1 MRKLYFLASLLFVFS
16 STIFAQSGKISGK
29 IINASSGRALDG
41 ATVTLTEKS
50 KSIKA
55 DQNGEFAFN
64 KLEAGTYSIKF
75 SYVGHIEKIV
85 DEIVVKNND
94 NTFISISLDQKKS
107 DAVIV
112 TATRIKAAGE
122 TVASLLVAQKNSAN
136 VSDGITAQQIK
147 LTPDKYTSDVIK
159 RVSGASI
166 QDDRFAV
173 IRGLNDRYN
182 AAFINGAPLPSTES
196 DRKAFAFDIFPSAIL
211 DNLVIYKTA
220 TPDRSG
226 DFAGGIIEITT
237 KSIPAKN
244 FTTFSFGTS
253 YNTLLTGKERYFSEN
268 KSKTDWLGIDDGLRA
283 TPSSIP
289 NLQSFQFNDIPAA
302 ERAGMANLYKNFKW
316 GIKRENS
323 ARPNYNFQLTKG
335 INIQRKQQDF
345 IGALFSVNYNR
356 TYTIRTGQANS
367 FEPVDFDSVYVPN
380 QIRKYRDSIYNDEV
394 VVSALGNIAVK
405 INNRNSISWKNN
417 YSINT
422 DNKLLI
428 RSGNFDFYSDTV
440 NFAKDLVRFYTSNQ
454 IFTSQL
460 TGEHTVGKYKTK
472 INWLAGYTKLQ
483 RDIPNQA
490 RTAYT
495 YSSLSPNDVTAQIST
510 SPLQTY
516 GNGVMFSSK
525 TNENSKSIKVDITQP
540 YTFMKNTQNSIKIGV
555 GYQARERDFISRA
568 FALSAPRNLDFDYSL
583 DRLPEDQIFLPGHF
597 GKLKNGKWG
606 FVLYNATLPSSDYS
620 ASSTNTH
627 AYVMNDQRFFKKFRL
642 IYGLRMEKFNQ
653 KLNAFVD
660 LYDTVN
666 VNQTVTDYLP
676 SANFVY
682 ALTPKTNIRLSYATT
697 INRPEYRE
705 LAPFLF
711 YDDVS
716 GISVRGT
723 SELKRALINNYDF
736 RYEYFPGKAQLLSF
750 SAFYKKFKNP
760 IELVIAP
767 NTSSLAGYINST
779 TGYVYGIEAEFRVL
793 LSTLLGIKNEDALLS
808 KFTLSANGAYMKS
821 NVRTDSFGSFNPADL
836 LKNHPLQGQS
846 PYIINTSLSFNHEK
860 LGLSSTLSANRI
872 GDRLAIVG
880 SGGRIQV
887 PNIYEKARTVIDF
900 QLTKFLM
907 KNAIELKLN
916 IKDLLAQD
924 LVFYNDYDRN
934 KQEYSK
940 ERDINILSSIAPRVI
955 SINATIKL

>member
-1 MRKLYFLASLLFVFS
+1 MFS
-16 STIFAQSGKISGK
+16 STLFAQSGKISGK

-41 ATVTLTEKS
+41 ATVTLIEKS

-64 KLEAGTYSIKF
+64 KLEAGTYSIKC

-85 DEIVVKNND
+85 DEIILKNND
-94 NTFISISLDQKKS
+94 NTVISISLEQKKS

-237 KSIPAKN
+237 KSIPSKN
-244 FTTFSFGTS
+244 FTTLSFGTS

-268 KSKTDWLGIDDGLRA
+268 KGKTDWLGIDDGLRA
-283 TPSSIP
+283 IPSSVP
-289 NLQSFQFNDIPAA
+289 TNLPSFQFNDIPAA
-302 ERAGMANLYKNFKW
+302 ERAEMAKLYKNFKW

-323 ARPNYNFQLTKG
+323 TRPNYNFQFTKG
-335 INIQRKQQDF
+335 FNIQRKQQDF
-345 IGALFSVNYNR
+345 LGALFSVNYNK
-356 TYTIRTGQANS
+356 TFSVKTGVANS
-367 FEPVDFDSVYVPN
+367 FENYNFNDPYYVPN
-380 QIRKYRDSIYNDEV
+380 QIRNYTDSIYNDEV
-394 VVSALGNIAVK
+394 LVSALGNIAVK
-405 INNRNSISWKNN
+405 INNRNNLSWKNN

-422 DNKLLI
+422 DNRLLK
-428 RSGNFDFYSDTV
+428 RGGNFDFYNDTTA
-440 NFAKDLVRFYTSNQ
+440 FAKDYVRFYTSNQ

-460 TGEHTVGKYKTK
+460 AGEHTVGKFKTK

-510 SPLQTY
+510 SPIQSY
-516 GNGVMFSSK
+516 GNGVMFSSN
-525 TNENSKSIKVDITQP
+525 TNESSKSIKIDITQP
-540 YTFMKNTQNSIKIGV
+540 YTFMKNTQNFIKVGV
-555 GYQARERDFISRA
+555 GYQTRERDFISRA
-568 FALSAPRNLDFDYSL
+568 YSLSAPRNLDFDFSL

-597 GKLKNGKWG
+597 GKLKNDKWG
-606 FVLYNATLPSSDYS
+606 FVLYDARQPSSDYT

-627 AYVMNDQRFFKKFRL
+627 AYVMNDQRFFKKIRL
-642 IYGLRMEKFNQ
+642 IYGLRIEKFNQ
-653 KLNAFVD
+653 KLNSFIT
-660 LYDTVN
+660 LLDTVN
-666 VNQTVTDYLP
+666 INTTVTDYLP

-682 ALTPKTNIRLSYATT
+682 ALTPKTNLRLSYATT

-716 GISVRGT
+716 GFTVLGEST
-723 SELKRALINNYDF
+723 LKRAIINNYDF

-760 IELVIAP
+760 IELVVTP
-767 NTSSLAGYINST
+767 STSSVASYINST
-779 TGYVYGIEAEFRVL
+779 SAYVYGIEAEFRVL

-808 KFTLSANGAYMKS
+808 KFILSANGAYMKS
-821 NVRTDSFGSFNPADL
+821 NVLTERFGNFNPDQL
-836 LKNHPLQGQS
+836 LRNHALQGQS
-846 PYIINTSLSFNHEK
+846 PYIINTSLSFNNEK

-880 SGGRIQV
+880 NFQV
-887 PNIYEKARTVIDF
+887 PNLYEKARTVIDF
-900 QLTKFLM
+900 QITKFFM

-916 IKDLLAQD
+916 VKDLLAQD
-924 LVFYNDYDRN
+924 LIFYNDYDRS
-934 KQEYSK
+934 KELYSK
-940 ERDINILSSIAPRVI
+940 EKDIFLLSSKTPRVI
-955 SINATIKL
+955 SLSATLKL